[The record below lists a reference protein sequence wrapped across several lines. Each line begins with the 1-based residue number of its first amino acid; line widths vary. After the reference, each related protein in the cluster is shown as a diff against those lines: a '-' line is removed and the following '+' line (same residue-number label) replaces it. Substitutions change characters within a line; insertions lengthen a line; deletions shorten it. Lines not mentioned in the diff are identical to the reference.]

1 MENTVD
7 FSKFHID
14 EAKDEKD
21 VVQFD
26 ELDYSKYVKFNGHK
40 YTILFRLISL
50 RLGSRKNCNM

>member
-26 ELDYSKYVKFNGHK
+26 ELDYSKYVKFNSHK
-40 YTILFRLISL
+40 YRILFRSL
-50 RLGSRKNCNM
+50 NLYLGD